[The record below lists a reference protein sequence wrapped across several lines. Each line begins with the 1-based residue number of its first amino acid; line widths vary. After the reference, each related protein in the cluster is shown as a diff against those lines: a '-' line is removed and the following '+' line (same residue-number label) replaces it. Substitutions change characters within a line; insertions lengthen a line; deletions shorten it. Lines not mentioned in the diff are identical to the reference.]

1 MPNLSSFYSYSPDGD
16 VKHIELK
23 VGLIVERPIQK
34 SVIEYLQN
42 NYTDEQCESIR
53 WLKGATRF
61 SAKQASLIVKGKSKK
76 YCSFNAND
84 ILNNDKEVV
93 KS

>member
-34 SVIEYLQN
+34 SVIDYLQH
-42 NYTDEQCESIR
+42 NYTDEQ
-53 WLKGATRF
+53 
-61 SAKQASLIVKGKSKK
+61 
-76 YCSFNAND
+76 
-84 ILNNDKEVV
+84 
-93 KS
+93 